1 MIRMIFRN
9 TILVGATVLVLCAAL
24 FFGLDYTHTK
34 EEACEALRDE
44 AVYAEQGLMLSGM
57 DYLKALGNINRV
69 TWIDQEGTVLFDNMF
84 SNNVSNQKAVP
95 EVEAALNTGEGYVI
109 RKSESS
115 GENMMYYA
123 LRCDDGTILR
133 LSRAIGPLRNAL
145 KYIMP
150 MIWVLVLALMISLI
164 LAFRAAKQIVRPI
177 NEMNLDNLDHPP
189 YAELAPLTQRIQEQN
204 LTIREEN
211 LQQEKMRREFSANV
225 SHELK
230 TPLTSMSGFAELMA
244 QGIVPQ
250 EKVPEFAADM
260 YRESQRL
267 IALVDDI
274 LRLSKLDENAEEP
287 EWEDV
292 DLMEVSADTMDS
304 LRTAADKR
312 KVSLILEG
320 DHVHVKGVFRLLSEM
335 VYNLCDNAIKY
346 NRDGGSV
353 TIRVGTQDEVPYLE
367 VADTGIGIAQEHI
380 GRIFERF
387 YRVDKSH
394 SKELGGTGLGLSIVK
409 HGAQFHG
416 AQISVESEIDQG
428 TTIRL
433 TFSGNAEK
441 SKE

>member
-9 TILVGATVLVLCAAL
+9 TILVGGTVLLLCAAL

-34 EEACEALRDE
+34 EETHEALREE
-44 AVYAEQGLMLSGM
+44 AIYAEPGLMQGGEE
-57 DYLKALGNINRV
+57 YLKALGNINRV
-69 TWIDQEGTVLFDNMF
+69 TWIANGGEVLFDNVY
-84 SNNVSNQKAVP
+84 SGSLNNQKNFP
-95 EVEAALNTGEGYVI
+95 EVEAALKDGEGHVI
-109 RKSESS
+109 RKSESG
-115 GENMMYYA
+115 GENTMYYA
-123 LRCDDGTILR
+123 LLCDDGTVLR
-133 LSRAIGPLRNAL
+133 LSRPMASIASAL
-145 KYIMP
+145 KYLMP
-150 MIWVLVLALMISLI
+150 MIWVMVLALIISLV

-230 TPLTSMSGFAELMA
+230 TPLTSISGFAELMA

-250 EKVPEFAADM
+250 EKVPEFASDI

-267 IALVDDI
+267 IALVEDI
-274 LRLSKLDENAEEP
+274 IRLSKLDENAEEP

-292 DLMEVSADTMDS
+292 DLMEVSADTVDG
-304 LRTAADKR
+304 LRSTAEKR
-312 KVSLILEG
+312 NIALVLEG
-320 DHVHVKGVFRLLSEM
+320 EHVQVKGVFRLLSEM

-346 NRDGGSV
+346 NRDGGKV
-353 TIRVGTQDEVPYLE
+353 TIRTGKQDEVPFLE
-367 VADTGIGIAQEHI
+367 VADTGIGIAPEHVN
-380 GRIFERF
+380 RIFERF

-416 AQISVESEIDQG
+416 AQISVESEVGTG

-433 TFSGNAEK
+433 MFTGKKEEK
-441 SKE
+441 KA

>member
-1 MIRMIFRN
+1 
-9 TILVGATVLVLCAAL
+9 
-24 FFGLDYTHTK
+24 
-34 EEACEALRDE
+34 
-44 AVYAEQGLMLSGM
+44 
-57 DYLKALGNINRV
+57 
-69 TWIDQEGTVLFDNMF
+69 
-84 SNNVSNQKAVP
+84 
-95 EVEAALNTGEGYVI
+95 
-109 RKSESS
+109 
-115 GENMMYYA
+115 
-123 LRCDDGTILR
+123 
-133 LSRAIGPLRNAL
+133 
-145 KYIMP
+145 
-150 MIWVLVLALMISLI
+150 
-164 LAFRAAKQIVRPI
+164 
-177 NEMNLDNLDHPP
+177 
-189 YAELAPLTQRIQEQN
+189 
-204 LTIREEN
+204 
-211 LQQEKMRREFSANV
+211 
-225 SHELK
+225 
-230 TPLTSMSGFAELMA
+230 
-244 QGIVPQ
+244 
-250 EKVPEFAADM
+250 M